1 MLIEISKIKVSDR
14 IRKDYGDIE
23 DLAKDIGA
31 NGLINPIVLTPEF
44 ELIAGERRL
53 RAHQFLGYTDIE
65 ANIMTVR
72 DYEHQLQIEISENE
86 HRKEFTYSER
96 VDWGKR
102 LEQVE
107 KMKAKE
113 RMSGQENFPEHESG
127 QVRDIV
133 AEKAGFGSGKQFEKA
148 KFILENATPEIVQQL
163 DAGLIT
169 THKAFTETKSRLE
182 EETREANERADQ
194 AERDLSSF
202 KKQYK
207 NAIPMDQLDDAIAHA
222 VELKQEENGA
232 YLQQKEK
239 EHELILSKRDKEW
252 RQKLEDEKQADK
264 LNMEQLRKGYERV
277 KEDLEALKLN
287 QPEDFDEKQ
296 QEALK
301 KKLQYEADIN
311 TIQLRVQIKSFLEK
325 AAISSLLIGSI
336 AQTDSSEKMRLTA
349 SLEMLD
355 SFTAQIKAALNGR
368 KVVEKHVK

>member
-44 ELIAGERRL
+44 DLIAGERRL
-53 RAHQFLGYTDIE
+53 RAHRFLGYQDIE
-65 ANIMTVR
+65 ANVMTVR

-113 RMSGQENFPEHESG
+113 RMSGQENFPEQESG

-182 EETREANERADQ
+182 EEAREANERADQ
-194 AERDLSSF
+194 ADRNLASI

-207 NAIPMDQLDDAIAHA
+207 DAIPSYQLEEAIAQA
-222 VELKQEENGA
+222 VGKQQEETGI
-232 YLQQKEK
+232 YLSQKEK
-239 EHELILSKRDKEW
+239 DLELILAQRDKDHKKKIE
-252 RQKLEDEKQADK
+252 EIESSDKQIAD
-264 LNMEQLRKGYERV
+264 QLRKGYERI
-277 KEDLEALKLN
+277 KEELAALKLN
-287 QPEDFDEKQ
+287 QPDDFDEKQ

-355 SFTAQIKAALNGR
+355 SFTSQIKSALNGR
-368 KVVEKHVK
+368 KVVGKHDK

>member
-53 RAHQFLGYTDIE
+53 RAHVFLGYMDVE

-107 KMKAKE
+107 KLKAKE
-113 RMSGQENFPEHESG
+113 RMSGKDEDANPG

-133 AEKAGFGSGKQFEKA
+133 AEQVGLGSGKNFEKA
-148 KFILENATPEIVQQL
+148 KFIIENATPEIIQQL
-163 DAGLIT
+163 DGGLIS
-169 THKAFTETKSRLE
+169 THKAFTETKERLE
-182 EETREANERADQ
+182 LEAREANERADQ
-194 AERDLSSF
+194 ADRDLIAM

-207 NAIPMDQLDDAIAHA
+207 DAIPSYQLEEAIAQA
-222 VELKQEENGA
+222 VGKQQEETGI
-232 YLQQKEK
+232 YLSQKEK
-239 EHELILSKRDKEW
+239 DLELILAQRDKDHKKKIE
-252 RQKLEDEKQADK
+252 EIESSDKQIAD
-264 LNMEQLRKGYERV
+264 QLRKGYERI
-277 KEDLEALKLN
+277 KEELASLKLN
-287 QPEDFDEKQ
+287 QPDDFDEKQ

-325 AAISSLLIGSI
+325 AAISSLIIGSI

-349 SLEMLD
+349 SLEMLE
-355 SFTAQIKAALNGR
+355 SFSTQIRAALNGR
-368 KVVEKHVK
+368 KVVVKHDK